1 MRRLILPL
9 LASSLIMLASGSAWA
24 GPPSDAVKTRQTE
37 LFKLLEGEANEAN
50 KKKIAAIFDELI
62 DYDFIAEQALG
73 DELKTLKDDEKKE
86 FKSLLKQL
94 VTRAYEKN
102 LRKTL
107 SWNIEYLAEEKTGSE
122 WIVKTRAK
130 HKTDT
135 RQDPIKIDFKLVDK
149 GSGKFRMSD
158 IITEDVSLV
167 SSYRAQFTKI
177 IKKDGYAGLAKKMKD
192 KIAKGDG

>member
-1 MRRLILPL
+1 MRRLILPF
-9 LASSLIMLASGSAWA
+9 LASSLITLAAGSAWA
-24 GPPSDAVKTRQTE
+24 GPPSDAVKSRQTE
-37 LFKLLEGEANEAN
+37 LFKLLEAEANDGN

-62 DYDFIAEQALG
+62 DYDLIAQQALG
-73 DELKTLKDDEKKE
+73 DDYKSLKDTEKQE
-86 FKSLLKQL
+86 FKDLLKQL

-107 SWNIEYLAEEKTGSE
+107 SWNIEYLSEEKSGAD
-122 WIVKTRAK
+122 WVVKTRAK

-149 GSGKFRMSD
+149 GSGKYRMSD

-167 SSYRAQFTKI
+167 GSYRSQFTKI